1 MAKYDDFPL
10 TNLEPDL
17 EECDAI
23 LLDML
28 TTVRDLLTDTEGH
41 YPPGGAEFCMK
52 VGAAR
57 AILGV
62 LIPDAL
68 RQAIADEKAALDAIA
83 DRYEPPG
90 Y

>member
-1 MAKYDDFPL
+1 MADDFPL
-10 TNLEPDL
+10 SNLHPDL

-23 LLDML
+23 LRDML
-28 TTVRDLLTDTEGH
+28 TTVSDLLTDTEGQ
-41 YPPGGAEFCMK
+41 YPPGGAEFCRK
-52 VGAAR
+52 VVAAR
-57 AILGV
+57 AILGG

-68 RQAIADEKAALDAIA
+68 RQAIADDKAALDEIA

>member
-1 MAKYDDFPL
+1 MADDFPL
-10 TNLEPDL
+10 SNLHPDL

-23 LLDML
+23 LRDML
-28 TTVRDLLTDTEGH
+28 TTVSDLLTDTEGH
-41 YPPGGAEFCMK
+41 YPPGGDAFCK
-52 VGAAR
+52 NVEAVR
-57 AILGV
+57 ALLGG

-68 RQAIADEKAALDAIA
+68 RHAMAADKAALDAIA